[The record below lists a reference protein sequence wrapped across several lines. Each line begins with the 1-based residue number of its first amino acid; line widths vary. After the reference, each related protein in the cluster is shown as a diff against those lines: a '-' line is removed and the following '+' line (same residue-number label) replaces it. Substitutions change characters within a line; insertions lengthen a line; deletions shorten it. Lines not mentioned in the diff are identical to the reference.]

1 VIGVAVLGSTG
12 SIGDSTLDVC
22 ARHPKQF
29 RVVGLG
35 ANRNVAKLLEQ
46 CVRFRPDRV
55 ALADPAAALEFER
68 AARARGL
75 EVEVLAGEAGLVEL
89 ARDPAAGFVM
99 AAIVGAAG
107 LASSLAAASAGK
119 RLMLANK
126 EALVMSGPLLI
137 DAARRGG
144 ATLLP
149 IDSEHNAVFQC
160 LPADFSAGQA
170 PAGVRRI
177 LLTASGGPFL
187 DWSLERLR
195 AATPDEACAHPNWV
209 MGRKISVDS
218 ATLMNKGL
226 ELIEASLLFGL
237 PPERIDIVVHRQSII
252 HSMVEYVDGSVLA
265 QLGSPDM
272 RTPIAHAL
280 AWPRR
285 VASGVQFLDLVKVG
299 ALDFRDPDPSRF
311 RCLALAQQAARSGGL
326 APAWLNAANE
336 VAVAAFLEGRV
347 NFLDIATVIDQVMQQ
362 QAGSASPPPHLTL
375 ETVLEADATAR
386 LAARAAVGAVVAAQA

>member
-1 VIGVAVLGSTG
+1 
-12 SIGDSTLDVC
+12 
-22 ARHPKQF
+22 
-29 RVVGLG
+29 
-35 ANRNVAKLLEQ
+35 
-46 CVRFRPDRV
+46 
-55 ALADPAAALEFER
+55 
-68 AARARGL
+68 
-75 EVEVLAGEAGLVEL
+75 
-89 ARDPAAGFVM
+89 
-99 AAIVGAAG
+99 
-107 LASSLAAASAGK
+107 
-119 RLMLANK
+119 
-126 EALVMSGPLLI
+126 MSGPLLI

-160 LPADFSAGQA
+160 LPADFCAGQA

-195 AATPDEACAHPNWV
+195 AATPDQACAHPNWV

-226 ELIEASLLFGL
+226 ELIEAGLLFGL

-285 VASGVQFLDLVKVG
+285 VASGVQFLNIVKVG

-311 RCLALAQQAARSGGL
+311 RCLALAQEAARSGGL

-362 QAGSASPPPHLTL
+362 QAASASPPSALTL

-386 LAARAAVGAVVAAQA
+386 RAARAAVGAVVAAQA

>member
-22 ARHPKQF
+22 ARHPEQF

-46 CVRFRPDRV
+46 CARFRPDRV

-75 EVEVLAGEAGLVEL
+75 AVEVLAGEAGLVEL

-195 AATPDEACAHPNWV
+195 AATPDQACAHPNWV

-362 QAGSASPPPHLTL
+362 QAGSASPPSALTL